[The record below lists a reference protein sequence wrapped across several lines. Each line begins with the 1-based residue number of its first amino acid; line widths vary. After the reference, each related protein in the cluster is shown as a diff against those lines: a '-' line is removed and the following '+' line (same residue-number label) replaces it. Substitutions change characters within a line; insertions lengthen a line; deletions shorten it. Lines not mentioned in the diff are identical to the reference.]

1 MQWFMRDG
9 VNTPNVG
16 VIRHPRHRFVN
27 LLLFIHHT
35 THVIDIFRQ
44 LWTRVDYLETIQSP
58 LFLWCTDV
66 LARLTRHEASTRHE
80 RRDLTRACQ
89 CASAVHQTKNGERG
103 RLARVVSGEVCGP
116 PRVRA
121 KSRTPLSWSKHTAIL
136 VSQTVERQEARVQGT
151 SGAVRQ
157 SAEDLQ
163 RCDNGCSVSY

>member
-66 LARLTRHEASTRHE
+66 LARLTRHEARGTSLAPVSVPQLCTRRKMTMNVYRMPYRASKFNELGHP
-80 RRDLTRACQ
+80 RAPGICARCPAVDLPCRLC
-89 CASAVHQTKNGERG
+89 RG
-103 RLARVVSGEVCGP
+103 SLL
-116 PRVRA
+116 VRA
-121 KSRTPLSWSKHTAIL
+121 PTHPHRPLPL
-136 VSQTVERQEARVQGT
+136 
-151 SGAVRQ
+151 
-157 SAEDLQ
+157 
-163 RCDNGCSVSY
+163 